1 MSGYGRVRHT
11 AARSQL
17 LCPEPCCIGHRG
29 VGDVEE
35 VVGMKKAAV
44 SGCVVG
50 EEVGGTLYGIKGDG
64 DRSGKILTEG

>member
-1 MSGYGRVRHT
+1 MMRGYGRVRHT
-11 AARSQL
+11 AACSQL

-29 VGDVEE
+29 LGDVEE

-50 EEVGGTLYGIKGDG
+50 EEVGGGHFTAAKG
-64 DRSGKILTEG
+64 TETDPE

>member
-1 MSGYGRVRHT
+1 MRHT

-29 VGDVEE
+29 LGDVEE

-44 SGCVVG
+44 SGCVVE
-50 EEVGGTLYGIKGDG
+50 EEVGGDTSRHQRGRRQIRNDTNGG
-64 DRSGKILTEG
+64 QSP

>member
-1 MSGYGRVRHT
+1 MMRGYGRVRHT
-11 AARSQL
+11 AACSQL

-44 SGCVVG
+44 SGCVVE
-50 EEVGGTLYGIKGDG
+50 EEVGGGHFTAPKGMETDP
-64 DRSGKILTEG
+64 E